1 MKTILIV
8 DDKAEVRELVEVTL
22 RVGDYR
28 ILQAESGDQA
38 LEIARAEQPDLMLL
52 DVMMPGGMDGF
63 EVCEQLKNDP
73 ATKGITIIMLT
84 AKGQQV
90 DKEKGDKTGCDGY
103 YTKPF
108 SPLELLQKV
117 EEVVGG

>member
-28 ILQAESGDQA
+28 ILQADNGNQA
-38 LEIARAEQPDLMLL
+38 VEIAQAERPDLMLL

-63 EVCEQLKNDP
+63 EVCERLKSDP
-73 ATKGITIIMLT
+73 ATQGITIIMLT

-90 DKEKGDKTGCDGY
+90 DKERGSQVKADGY

-117 EEVVGG
+117 EDVLGE